1 MMKTLK
7 TYEPPCVEI
16 ITIETPCVLCG
27 SSLSGGAKGM
37 STTSAMGASGG
48 NSAIIM

>member
-27 SSLSGGAKGM
+27 SVSTNGTGAK
-37 STTSAMGASGG
+37 AMGASGS

>member
-27 SSLSGGAKGM
+27 SSVSTNGTGAK
-37 STTSAMGASGG
+37 AMGASGS
-48 NSAIIM
+48 NSAIVM